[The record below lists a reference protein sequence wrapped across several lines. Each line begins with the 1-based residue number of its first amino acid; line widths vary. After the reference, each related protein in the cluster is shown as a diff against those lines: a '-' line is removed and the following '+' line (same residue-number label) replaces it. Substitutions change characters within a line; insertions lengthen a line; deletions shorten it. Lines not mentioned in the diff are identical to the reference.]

1 MKRVLITGASGFVGA
16 NLARRL
22 LADGHEV
29 HLFLRPQYQASRIE
43 EILPHVEA
51 HFGDMLDESFLYQAL
66 AEAGPDWIFH
76 LAACGAYSWQRDIR
90 EIVETNV
97 LALEKLLSA
106 CCEQGFEA
114 FVNAGSSSE
123 YGYKDHA
130 PSEEEVLEPNSY
142 YAITKAAGTQLC
154 TLLAAENK
162 EWIPTLRLYSVYGP
176 LEDPRRFIPT
186 LVNHGLK
193 GKLPILVDPNVARDY
208 VYVDDV
214 VNAFILAAQKRAKDC
229 GSVYNIGSGVQ
240 TTIGQAVDCVRSLL
254 PIDDEPSWGSMPN
267 RDWDTSIWQS
277 DPTKAERE
285 LGWKAAT
292 DFKSG
297 LQKTIDW
304 TRSRNITQHLQ

>member
-1 MKRVLITGASGFVGA
+1 MKRVLVTGASGFVGA

-29 HLFLRPQYQASRIE
+29 HLMLRPEYQSWRIDD
-43 EILPHVEA
+43 ILPHVEA
-51 HFGDMLDESFLYQAL
+51 HVGNMLDESFLYQAL

-76 LAACGAYSWQRDIR
+76 LAAYGAYSWQKDLQSM
-90 EIVETNV
+90 VNTNV
-97 LALEKLLSA
+97 LALEKLLCA

-130 PSEEEVLEPNSY
+130 PTEEEILEPNSY
-142 YAITKAAGTQLC
+142 YAVCKASATHLC
-154 TLLAAENK
+154 RLLAIENK

-176 LEDPRRFIPT
+176 FEDPRRFIPT

-214 VNAFILAAQKRAKDC
+214 CNAFVLAAQKRSKDL
-229 GSVYNIGSGVQ
+229 GAVYNIGSGTQ
-240 TTIGQAVDCVRSLL
+240 TTIQEAVDAIQSLL
-254 PIDDEPSWGSMPN
+254 PIEDEPNWGSMPN
-267 RDWDTSIWQS
+267 REWDTSTWQS
-277 DPTKAERE
+277 DSSKAERE
-285 LGWKAAT
+285 LGWKART
-292 DFKSG
+292 DFNPG
-297 LQKTIDW
+297 LQKTIDSA
-304 TRSRNITQHLQ
+304 RR